1 MQTYIETLRKK
12 PESYKK
18 NLLYGIVGFVF
29 ILLFLGWLSS
39 LSTKQD
45 EKSESDSGPFSL
57 ITHSFSEIWQN
68 TKDGSYLKDKNSYE
82 DTVEKTN
89 IKSDEI
95 PFGRSVNLQ
104 QGSTILSNE
113 GVN

>member
-39 LSTKQD
+39 LSTKEKTKD
-45 EKSESDSGPFSL
+45 EYSSGPFSL
-57 ITHSFSEIWQN
+57 ITESFSQIWQKAKN
-68 TKDGSYLKDKNSYE
+68 GGYSDDKDGSSSQQSIPDVKYG
-82 DTVEKTN
+82 
-89 IKSDEI
+89 EI
-95 PFGRSVNLQ
+95 PFGGSVNLQ